1 MKQYDIY
8 ISTIARNTMLEI
20 RPLTALGEQ
29 VYNDLRS
36 RCLEA
41 GVGVDEIHFI
51 YRERLVRNLRRAGY
65 CVTSRSRLPK
75 ETNK

>member
-8 ISTIARNTMLEI
+8 ISAIARNTMLEI
-20 RPLTALGEQ
+20 RPLTALGEA
-29 VYNDLRS
+29 VYNDLKR

-41 GVGVDEIHFI
+41 GVGADEIHFI

-65 CVTSRSRLPK
+65 SVTSRLPK
-75 ETNK
+75 GARK

>member
-8 ISTIARNTMLEI
+8 ISNIARDTMLEI
-20 RPLTALGEQ
+20 RPLTALGEA

-41 GVGVDEIHFI
+41 GVGIDEVHFV
-51 YRERLVRNLRRAGY
+51 YRQRLVRNLRRAGY
-65 CVTSRSRLPK
+65 SVTSRLPK